1 VSSPLPR
8 WSLFAAAGVVL
19 WVGRAGAQD
28 QIIKPTTIS
37 ATDRLPPPATVKAA
51 QQPDGRIRVVWNAV
65 EGASKYTLTRSVPN
79 VGMGVIS
86 RPNPSDTMYLDSDV
100 TKGAYY
106 YYLVNAVG
114 ANGMTGLKI
123 GAAPVLATISV
134 TAAPDTSPT
143 GGTGATGSGSTG
155 GDTASAASETRAQ
168 MLQRAYNE
176 GEKRFP
182 NYKAA
187 SQTRWLALA
196 DKSGMSYDQLVA
208 AWDGIFVVDY
218 AYENLLQRQPTG
230 DEVKKYASAAAG
242 TNWQSF
248 WREIATSAERD
259 QKFGYYA
266 PAPFSNS
273 SEAAAKFGLKSAAN
287 PEQCFGGV
295 GDKCEGGI
303 PLAYSEVQPRWLKYF
318 TLPDGTQM
326 GIMEVG
332 VAVGSILHD
341 NACLA
346 NRSGLNCNGIG
357 PGDLVKT
364 GSYPAGMEWNKA
376 AWNVLD
382 TRNWRERFGPYP
394 INKDARRGSW
404 YDDLRPMP
412 SREAWM
418 APVLSMFT
426 LPSQTER
433 YTGGETKASRRLKAA
448 AWRTLDGKDQQ
459 FCASGTFRQRG
470 ETPLKAPWGIC
481 Q

>member
-1 VSSPLPR
+1 MPSPLPR
-8 WSLFAAAGVVL
+8 WSLLATTALAL
-19 WVGRAGAQD
+19 SVGSALAQD
-28 QIIKPTTIS
+28 EITKPITIS
-37 ATDRLPPPATVKAA
+37 TTDRLPAPATLNAA
-51 QQPDGRIRVVWNAV
+51 QQPDGRIRVVWNTV

-79 VGMGVIS
+79 VGQGVIS
-86 RPNPSDTMYLDSDV
+86 RPNPGDTVYLDSDV

-106 YYLVNAVG
+106 YYVVNGVSS
-114 ANGMTGLKI
+114 NGMAGLKI
-123 GAAPVLATISV
+123 GTAPVLATISV

-143 GGTGATGSGSTG
+143 GGTGAADSGSIG
-155 GDTASAASETRAQ
+155 GDTASAATETRAQ
-168 MLQRAYNE
+168 MVQRAYNE
-176 GEKRFP
+176 GAKRFT

-187 SQTRWLALA
+187 SQSRWLALA

-230 DEVKKYASAAAG
+230 DEVKKHASAATG
-242 TNWQSF
+242 INWQSF
-248 WREIATSAERD
+248 WREIATSDERD

-266 PAPFSNS
+266 PAPFSS
-273 SEAAAKFGLKSAAN
+273 PSQAAAEFGLKSLPI
-287 PEQCFGGV
+287 PEQCFGAV

-303 PLAYSEVQPRWLKYF
+303 PLAYSEVQPRWVKYF

-326 GIMEVG
+326 GIIEVA

-341 NACLA
+341 NACVA
-346 NRSGLNCNGIG
+346 NRTGLNCNGIG
-357 PGDLVKT
+357 AGDLVKT

-394 INKDARRGSW
+394 VNKDARRGNW
-404 YDDLRPMP
+404 YDDLRPMS

-426 LPSQTER
+426 APSQTER

-459 FCASGTFRQRG
+459 FCASGAFRQKG

>member
-1 VSSPLPR
+1 MPCPLPR
-8 WSLFAAAGVVL
+8 WSLLATTGLML
-19 WVGRAGAQD
+19 WAGRAGAQD
-28 QIIKPTTIS
+28 EITKPTTIS
-37 ATDRLPPPATVKAA
+37 TTDRLPPPATLKAA
-51 QQPDGRIRVVWNAV
+51 QQPDGRIRVVWNTV

-79 VGMGVIS
+79 VGSGVIS
-86 RPNPSDTMYLDSDV
+86 RPNPADTVYLDSDV

-106 YYLVNAVG
+106 YYLVNAVSSSG
-114 ANGMTGLKI
+114 ISGLKV
-123 GAAPVLATISV
+123 GTAPVLATISV
-134 TAAPDTSPT
+134 AAVPDTSPT
-143 GGTGATGSGSTG
+143 GGSGAADSGSTA
-155 GDTASAASETRAQ
+155 GDTATGAPETRAQ
-168 MLQRAYNE
+168 MVQRAYIE
-176 GEKRFP
+176 GGKRFP

-187 SQTRWLALA
+187 SQARWLALA
-196 DKSGMSYDQLVA
+196 DKAGMPYDQLVA

-218 AYENLLQRQPTG
+218 AYQNLLQREPIG
-230 DEVKKYASAAAG
+230 DEVKRYAPAATGAK
-242 TNWQSF
+242 WQSF

-266 PAPFSNS
+266 PAPFSTP
-273 SEAAAKFGLKSAAN
+273 SEAAAKFGLSRAN

-303 PLAYSEVQPRWLKYF
+303 PLAYSEVQPRWVRYF
-318 TLPDGTQM
+318 TLPDDTQM
-326 GIMEVG
+326 GIMELG

-341 NACLA
+341 NACLV
-346 NRSGLNCNGIG
+346 NRSGLNCSGVG

-394 INKDARRGSW
+394 VNKDERRRSW

-426 LPSQTER
+426 VPSQTER
-433 YTGGETKASRRLKAA
+433 YTGGETKASRRLKAG

-459 FCASGTFRQRG
+459 FCASATFRQKG

>member
-176 GEKRFP
+176 GGKRFP

-242 TNWQSF
+242 TTGRASGGKLRRRPNETRSSGTTLPPHSPTLV
-248 WREIATSAERD
+248 RRPPNSGSSRPLILNSASAESGTNARAEFRWPT
-259 QKFGYYA
+259 QR
-266 PAPFSNS
+266 FS
-273 SEAAAKFGLKSAAN
+273 
-287 PEQCFGGV
+287 
-295 GDKCEGGI
+295 
-303 PLAYSEVQPRWLKYF
+303 
-318 TLPDGTQM
+318 PDGSSTSLFRT
-326 GIMEVG
+326 
-332 VAVGSILHD
+332 AL
-341 NACLA
+341 
-346 NRSGLNCNGIG
+346 R
-357 PGDLVKT
+357 
-364 GSYPAGMEWNKA
+364 W
-376 AWNVLD
+376 
-382 TRNWRERFGPYP
+382 
-394 INKDARRGSW
+394 GSW
-404 YDDLRPMP
+404 KLELRW
-412 SREAWM
+412 EASCTTT
-418 APVLSMFT
+418 PVW
-426 LPSQTER
+426 PTEA
-433 YTGGETKASRRLKAA
+433 G
-448 AWRTLDGKDQQ
+448 
-459 FCASGTFRQRG
+459 
-470 ETPLKAPWGIC
+470 
-481 Q
+481 

>member
-1 VSSPLPR
+1 VPSPLPR
-8 WSLFAAAGVVL
+8 WSLLATTGFVL
-19 WVGRAGAQD
+19 WVGRAEAQD
-28 QIIKPTTIS
+28 EITKPITIS
-37 ATDRLPPPATVKAA
+37 TTDRLPPPATLNAA
-51 QQPDGRIRVVWNAV
+51 QQPDGRIRVVWSTV

-79 VGMGVIS
+79 VGSKVIS
-86 RPNPSDTMYLDSDV
+86 RPNPSDTVYLDSDV
-100 TKGAYY
+100 TRGTYY
-106 YYLVNAVG
+106 YYLVNAVSS
-114 ANGMTGLKI
+114 NGIAGLKV

-134 TAAPDTSPT
+134 IPT
-143 GGTGATGSGSTG
+143 GSTG
-155 GDTASAASETRAQ
+155 GDTASAVPETRAQ
-168 MLQRAYNE
+168 MVQRAYNE
-176 GEKRFP
+176 GGQRFP

-196 DKSGMSYDQLVA
+196 DRSGMSYDQLVA

-230 DEVKKYASAAAG
+230 EEVKRYALAATGAA
-242 TNWQSF
+242 WQSF
-248 WREIATSAERD
+248 WRDVATSAERD
-259 QKFGYYA
+259 GKFGYYA
-266 PAPFSNS
+266 PAPFSS
-273 SEAAAKFGLKSAAN
+273 PSDAAAKLGLESLPS
-287 PEQCFGGV
+287 PEQCFGAV

-303 PLAYSEVQPRWLKYF
+303 PLAYSEVQPRWVKYF

-326 GIMEVG
+326 GIIEVG

-357 PGDLVKT
+357 AGDLVKT

-394 INKDARRGSW
+394 VNKDARRGSW

-433 YTGGETKASRRLKAA
+433 YTGGETRASRRLKAA

-459 FCASGTFRQRG
+459 FCASGTFRQKG